1 MDQDLAVA
9 AMARSD
15 PGPLERIMD
24 PGKIG
29 LAAPEEQAV
38 VRPYRPVW
46 TTRRISSSRSSVGS
60 RRFGRLVLILRV
72 VAEVL
77 MPRFWVSAA
86 HHSDT
91 GTFRLGNGMLVN
103 HYTLAAL

>member
-15 PGPLERIMD
+15 PGPLERIQD

-38 VRPYRPVW
+38 V
-46 TTRRISSSRSSVGS
+46 
-60 RRFGRLVLILRV
+60 
-72 VAEVL
+72 
-77 MPRFWVSAA
+77 
-86 HHSDT
+86 
-91 GTFRLGNGMLVN
+91 
-103 HYTLAAL
+103 AALPPCLDDATDFVLAILCR